1 MADTTAPHHE
11 RDVRVGGQALTSN
24 VDRASVPGDGSAGVE
39 GGQPGPGAGVEAA
52 AVDLQ
57 NLDDLPADL
66 VDQPAARGPAGGDGR
81 SRAQHAVEVPLLL
94 ARPSLFATA
103 PWTLA
108 DRDRVCAAA
117 VNLPPELYQAAC
129 STN

>member
-81 SRAQHAVEVPLLL
+81 SRAQRAVEVPCSWL
-94 ARPSLFATA
+94 AR
-103 PWTLA
+103 
-108 DRDRVCAAA
+108 
-117 VNLPPELYQAAC
+117 AC
-129 STN
+129 SRRPRGHSPIGTKSAPPR